1 MPELIL
7 SLDIGTT
14 SLSAVIFTP
23 GGELKALASTP
34 VQSVS
39 DRPGQERQERN
50 ERRDRRGSHDSGAS
64 RENRH
69 RVHLPRGFDPA
80 FPGGMTR
87 KPPRWIDR
95 DI

>member
-1 MPELIL
+1 MSSPYNNQWVLGRPRRRGRGRVAL
-7 SLDIGTT
+7 SD
-14 SLSAVIFTP
+14 
-23 GGELKALASTP
+23 ALRPA
-34 VQSVS
+34 S
-39 DRPGQERQERN
+39 DRSSPQRQERN
-50 ERRDRRGSHDSGAS
+50 ERRDRRGSHDSGAPRS
-64 RENRH
+64 NGH

>member
-1 MPELIL
+1 MSTLYNNQGAL
-7 SLDIGTT
+7 SQSRWRRRERAGLN
-14 SLSAVIFTP
+14 P
-23 GGELKALASTP
+23 ALRPA
-34 VQSVS
+34 S

>member
-1 MPELIL
+1 MTTPYNNQWIL
-7 SLDIGTT
+7 GRPRLHRRERT
-14 SLSAVIFTP
+14 AVS
-23 GGELKALASTP
+23 GALRPASDQP
-34 VQSVS
+34 
-39 DRPGQERQERN
+39 PQERPERN
-50 ERRDRRGSHDSGAS
+50 ERRDRRGSHDSGAA

-80 FPGGMTR
+80 FNGGVTR